1 MAISLFE
8 PRTMMKVVDRMPKT
22 TTFLR
27 DTFFKSR
34 EYSETDKIDMDIKQG
49 GLKVAPFV
57 SEKVG
62 GKVVE
67 NSGFATKT
75 FAPPLVSPLK
85 ITTAGDIQKRGM
97 GENIYSSKTADE
109 RAAAKLV
116 SDMSDLDGMIT
127 RREELMAAQVIF
139 TGEIEVKGE
148 GVDYVIDF
156 GFKNK
161 EALSGTALWN
171 TATST
176 KLADLKRW
184 RRAVQQ
190 TGFVNTDVV
199 VMAADVA
206 DELLKD
212 MEILNLLNIRHAN
225 VGQIDVKELP
235 SGATYLGYIAEVG
248 HLYSYNAFYHDEES
262 NTVKPMV
269 PNGHLALLSTE
280 VENAMA
286 YAAITL
292 IKDGEWSTYV
302 TDRVPDSYTKKNPD
316 RQMVQLSSKPLP
328 VPVEINS
335 WYLAKVL

>member
-1 MAISLFE
+1 MPISLFE
-8 PRTMMKVVDRMPKT
+8 PRTMMKIVERMPKNP
-22 TTFLR
+22 TFLR
-27 DTFFKSR
+27 DTFFKRR
-34 EYSETDKIDMDIKQG
+34 EYSETDKIDMDIKMG

-57 SEKVG
+57 SEKIG

-67 NSGFATKT
+67 NSGYATKT
-75 FAPPLVSPLK
+75 FSPPLVSPLK

-97 GENIYSSKTADE
+97 GENIYSNKTADE
-109 RAAAKLV
+109 RAVAKLA
-116 SDMSDLDGMIT
+116 SDMIDLDGMIT
-127 RREELMAAQVIF
+127 RREELMAAQAIF
-139 TGEIEVKGE
+139 SGEIEVKGD

-161 EALSGTALWN
+161 EALSGSALWN
-171 TATST
+171 SASST
-176 KLADLKRW
+176 KLADMKRW

-199 VMAADVA
+199 VMASDVA

-212 MEILNLLNIRHAN
+212 EEILNLLNIRHAN

-235 SGATYLGYIAEVG
+235 SGSTYLGYLAEVG
-248 HLYSYNAFYHDEES
+248 HLYSYNAFYHDDEANE
-262 NTVKPMV
+262 VKPLV

-280 VENAMA
+280 VDNAMA

-302 TDRVPDSYTKKNPD
+302 ADRVPDSYTEKRPD
-316 RQMVQLSSKPLP
+316 RQMVQLSAKPLP

-335 WYLAKVL
+335 WYVAKVL